1 MIAYLLLVHANPE
14 HLGRLIARLRSASA
28 RFYIHIDKKAD
39 RSAFEHL
46 RAADVELVDAPV
58 AVHWGDFS
66 QVEAINRLMEAA
78 LAGGSFDRLVLLSGA
93 DYPLWPTADIEAFFA
108 AHPSDEFINMVA
120 MPSAAAGK
128 PLTRLTTY
136 KVRPTLSAPHSIA
149 LRLLLKSGLM
159 PRQRDL
165 GRALGPLA
173 PYGGSTWWALTADA
187 CRYVLD
193 FTARRPDLVRYFKGT
208 EYADETFM
216 HTILGNSPFRE
227 RVKRNLTYTDWS
239 AGGASPANI
248 SEAHLPVFEGSTHFG
263 PGGAY
268 GDGPIVFARKFGD
281 GDGALL
287 RVLDER
293 LGQRAG
299 GLDAPL
305 WSAPAAA
312 GHSARR

>member
-14 HLGRLIARLRSASA
+14 HLQRLIARLRSDHA

-39 RSAFEHL
+39 PRPFAHL
-46 RAADVELVDAPV
+46 RAPDVALVEAPV

-66 QVEAINRLMEAA
+66 QVEAITLLMRAA
-78 LAGGSFDRLVLLSGA
+78 LAGGRFDRLVLLSGA
-93 DYPLWPTADIEAFFA
+93 DYPVLPTADIEAFFA
-108 AHPSDEFINMVA
+108 AHPADEFINMVA

-149 LRLLLKSGLM
+149 LRLLLKTGVM
-159 PRQRDL
+159 RRQRDL
-165 GRALGPLA
+165 GRALGDLT

-193 FTARRPDLVRYFKGT
+193 FMGRRPDLVRYFKGT
-208 EYADETFM
+208 EYADETFL
-216 HTILGNSPFRE
+216 HTILGNSPFRA

-248 SEAHLPVFEGSTHFG
+248 GAAHLAFFESTTRFG
-263 PGGAY
+263 DGAY
-268 GDGPIVFARKFGD
+268 GDGPIIFARKFGD

-287 RVLDER
+287 QE
-293 LGQRAG
+293 
-299 GLDAPL
+299 LDARMHRL
-305 WSAPAAA
+305 EGRMRQLDAAA
-312 GHSARR
+312 PGAPVAR